1 MGGWVAR
8 FQALPVRSLLARQIR
23 SSTLFRVR
31 LF

>member
-1 MGGWVAR
+1 MGGWFAR
-8 FQALPVRSLLARQIR
+8 FQALPVPFLARQIR